1 MNDNQVG
8 TRPQHSG
15 RSAWLLGGVLVIVL
29 VIVAAAAVMLS
40 SAREDATYPAGSAEA
55 ALQEYFHAWR
65 SGDIEAAY
73 AALSSRAQ
81 ARVPRDEFRHAQT
94 WQGES
99 RVRVW
104 IDERTEIA
112 DRVGLDLT
120 LEETYDGFLR
130 LARDTTGLRV
140 TMIRQDGDWKVDTP
154 LVGYYPW

>member
-1 MNDNQVG
+1 MNSTQAA
-8 TRPQHSG
+8 TRPQSTG
-15 RSAWLLGGVLVIVL
+15 RSTWVLGGVLVVVL
-29 VIVAAAAVMLS
+29 VVIAVAAVVLS
-40 SAREDATYPAGSAEA
+40 SAREDATYLAGSPEA

-81 ARVPRDEFRHAQT
+81 ARVPRDEFRDARR

-120 LEETYDGFLR
+120 LEEAYDGLLR
-130 LARDTTGLRV
+130 PARDTMGLRV
-140 TMIRQDGDWKVDTP
+140 TMIRQDGDWKIDTP